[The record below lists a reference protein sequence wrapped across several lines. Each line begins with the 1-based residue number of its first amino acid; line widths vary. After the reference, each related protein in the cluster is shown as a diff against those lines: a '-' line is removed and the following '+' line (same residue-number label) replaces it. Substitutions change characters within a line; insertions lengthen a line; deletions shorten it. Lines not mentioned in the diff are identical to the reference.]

1 MFVELM
7 PLLAGRTV
15 ITTVTREDEKTV
27 RVCVIP
33 LAIHSV
39 GPANL

>member
-15 ITTVTREDEKTV
+15 MITVTREDEKTV
-27 RVCVIP
+27 RVCAIP